1 MNINNV
7 VILSEAKDLLLAA
20 NSRSFASLRM
30 TIYFSGA
37 ELQECPRYTYDLL
50 LSIEKLIYGGDGL
63 ARTPPGA
70 DGRSMA
76 VFVPFVLPGER
87 IEAEIRQEK
96 PGFARGSVTQLIE
109 ASPDRV
115 EARCPYFRQ
124 CGGCHYQHIPY
135 ERQLEFKAGI
145 LRETLQRIAKM
156 EIKIEPKSGIRLHA
170 SPPWNYRNRTRLQV
184 QTAPEFPPQP
194 GKTGRSGGPGFPPQP
209 AKSARSGGPGFA
221 LGYFRF
227 GSHEFLPVGECPI
240 SSPLL
245 NRVMTRL
252 LELGG
257 LNCPAAVEEIELFAD
272 AADERLLAWT
282 FCGRETDKNDLLRWA
297 EAIERELPEISG
309 VTFFFS
315 RRRSSEHRSSEHRS
329 SQGRLEDDAPMDL
342 QALAQSGAKSIR
354 YRTKNHEYQ
363 VSAGAFFQV
372 NRYLVD
378 ELVSVVT
385 GNARGDVALDLYAGV
400 GLFSVALARNF
411 HHIFAVEAS
420 LTSYADFVQNVPA
433 NVKAA
438 GARTEDYLRS
448 RPVRKR
454 PDLVVLDPPR
464 TGAGKAVIRSLVE
477 LGAPRVRYV
486 SCDPATLARDI
497 APLLAAGYHIEEA
510 HLFDLFPETF
520 HIESVMLLAR

>member
-1 MNINNV
+1 M
-7 VILSEAKDLLLAA
+7 
-20 NSRSFASLRM
+20 
-30 TIYFSGA
+30 
-37 ELQECPRYTYDLL
+37 L

-63 ARTPPGA
+63 ARTPAGA

-87 IEAEIRQEK
+87 VDVEIRQEK
-96 PGFARGSVTQLIE
+96 PGFARGSVVELIE

-135 ERQLEFKAGI
+135 ERQLEFKASI
-145 LRETLQRIAKM
+145 LRETLQRIAKIEM
-156 EIKIEPKSGIRLHA
+156 KSEIHLHA

-184 QTAPEFPPQP
+184 QTAPEF
-194 GKTGRSGGPGFPPQP
+194 
-209 AKSARSGGPGFA
+209 A

-227 GSHEFLPVGECPI
+227 GSHEFLPVRECPI
-240 SSPLL
+240 STPLI
-245 NRVMTRL
+245 NRMMGRL
-252 LELGG
+252 LELRG
-257 LNCPAAVEEIELFAD
+257 LNCPSAVQEIELFAD
-272 AADERLLAWT
+272 GADERLLAWA
-282 FCGRETDKNDLLRWA
+282 FCAREANKQDLLRWA
-297 EAIERELPEISG
+297 EALERDVPEISG
-309 VTFFFS
+309 VTFFSS
-315 RRRSSEHRSSEHRS
+315 RHRSAERESSE
-329 SQGRLEDDAPMDL
+329 QQLEADAPMDPK
-342 QALAQSGAKSIR
+342 ALAQSGAKSIR

-372 NRYLVD
+372 NRYLID

-385 GNARGDVALDLYAGV
+385 GDVTGDVALDLYAGV
-400 GLFSVALARNF
+400 GLFSAALARNF
-411 HHIFAVEAS
+411 HHIFGVEAS
-420 LTSYADFVQNVPA
+420 QTAYGDLLQNVPA
-433 NVKAA
+433 NVKAV

-448 RPVRKR
+448 DYLRSRPARKR

-464 TGAGKAVIRSLVE
+464 TGAGKVVIRSLVE
-477 LGAPRVRYV
+477 LGAPRIRYV

-520 HIESVMLLAR
+520 HIESVLLLAR

>member
-1 MNINNV
+1 MSAQTTCEDTSAK
-7 VILSEAKDLLLAA
+7 SEMLKA
-20 NSRSFASLRM
+20 RSVGR
-30 TIYFSGA
+30 G
-37 ELQECPRYTYDLL
+37 QECPRYTYDLL

-63 ARTPPGA
+63 ARTPAGA

-87 IEAEIRQEK
+87 VKAEIRQVK
-96 PGFARGSVTQLIE
+96 LGFARGSVAQLID

-135 ERQLEFKAGI
+135 ERQLEFKAEI
-145 LRETLQRIAKM
+145 LRETLRRIAK
-156 EIKIEPKSGIRLHA
+156 IKIEPKSEIRLHA

-184 QTAPEFPPQP
+184 RTAPE
-194 GKTGRSGGPGFPPQP
+194 
-209 AKSARSGGPGFA
+209 FA
-221 LGYFRF
+221 LGYFQF
-227 GSHEFLPVGECPI
+227 GSHEFLLVRECPI

-245 NRVMTRL
+245 NRVMARL

-272 AADERLLAWT
+272 AEDEHLLAWA
-282 FCGRETDKNDLLRWA
+282 FCGREADKKDLLRWA

-309 VTFFFS
+309 VTFFSS
-315 RRRSSEHRSSEHRS
+315 RRRS
-329 SQGRLEDDAPMDL
+329 LEQRIEDEAPINPKS
-342 QALAQSGAKSIR
+342 LAQSGAKAIR
-354 YRTKNHEYQ
+354 YRTKNHQYQ

-372 NRYLVD
+372 NRHLID
-378 ELVSVVT
+378 DLISVVT
-385 GNARGDVALDLYAGV
+385 GNAGGDVALDLYAGV
-400 GLFSVALARNF
+400 GLFSVALARSF
-411 HHIFAVEAS
+411 RHILGVEAS
-420 LTSYADFVQNVPA
+420 QTSHGDFVQNVPA

-438 GARTEDYLRS
+438 GARTEDYLGS
-448 RPVRKR
+448 RPVRNR
-454 PDLVVLDPPR
+454 PELVVLDPPR
-464 TGAGKAVIRSLVE
+464 IGAGSAVIRSLME

-486 SCDPATLARDI
+486 SCDPATLARDT

-510 HLFDLFPETF
+510 HLFDLFPQTF

>member
-1 MNINNV
+1 
-7 VILSEAKDLLLAA
+7 
-20 NSRSFASLRM
+20 
-30 TIYFSGA
+30 
-37 ELQECPRYTYDLL
+37 
-50 LSIEKLIYGGDGL
+50 
-63 ARTPPGA
+63 
-70 DGRSMA
+70 
-76 VFVPFVLPGER
+76 VPFVLPGER
-87 IEAEIRQEK
+87 VEAEIRQEK
-96 PGFARGSVTQLIE
+96 PAFARGSVAQLIE

-145 LRETLQRIAKM
+145 LRETLQRIAK
-156 EIKIEPKSGIRLHA
+156 IKIELESEIRLHA

-184 QTAPEFPPQP
+184 QTAPEFPPQT
-194 GKTGRSGGPGFPPQP
+194 GKTGRSGD
-209 AKSARSGGPGFA
+209 PGFA

-227 GSHEFLPVGECPI
+227 GSREFLPVRECPI

-245 NRVMTRL
+245 NQVMARL
-252 LELGG
+252 LELRG

-272 AADERLLAWT
+272 AADERLLAWA
-282 FCGRETDKNDLLRWA
+282 FCGREADQRDLLRWA
-297 EAIERELPEISG
+297 EALERELPEITG
-309 VTFFFS
+309 VTFFSS
-315 RRRSSEHRSSEHRS
+315 RRRSSGRGSSER
-329 SQGRLEDDAPMDL
+329 RLEDEAPIDL
-342 QALAQSGAKSIR
+342 KSLAESGAKAIR

-385 GNARGDVALDLYAGV
+385 GNARGDVALDLYAG
-400 GLFSVALARNF
+400 GGFFSAALARSF
-411 HHIFAVEAS
+411 HHIFGVEPS
-420 LTSYADFVQNVPA
+420 LTSHADFVQNVPA
-433 NVKAA
+433 NVKAV

-464 TGAGKAVIRSLVE
+464 TGAGKSVIRSLVE

-486 SCDPATLARDI
+486 SCEPATLARDI
-497 APLLAAGYHIEEA
+497 AALLAAGYHIEEA